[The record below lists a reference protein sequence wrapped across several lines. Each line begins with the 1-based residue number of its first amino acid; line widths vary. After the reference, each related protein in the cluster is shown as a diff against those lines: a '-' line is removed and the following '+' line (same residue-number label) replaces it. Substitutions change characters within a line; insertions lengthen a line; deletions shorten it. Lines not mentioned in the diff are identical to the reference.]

1 MDSVG
6 CHNSYGGKGQ
16 LMMDAESRG
25 KNRQKL
31 DIKRHAQ
38 PLRGI
43 LHPRNSRWSS
53 SCPHRLLGVTQS
65 SCPLVPSPVTP
76 LITLSHFLLLVPI
89 LIDFYPPTDLLSLC
103 SPPKPSSP
111 ILSSILLSPSG
122 FSLPVYA
129 WGSSH
134 FPPSFSSLPSLC
146 AETPEPKWLTTFPHS
161 PNSAESLEMQHRAEP
176 CVLPLL
182 TERDPVGG
190 RHTRCLH

>member
-6 CHNSYGGKGQ
+6 CHYSYGGKGQ

-43 LHPRNSRWSS
+43 LYPRNSRWSS

-65 SCPLVPSPVTP
+65 SCPLLPSPVTP

-89 LIDFYPPTDLLSLC
+89 LIVSIHPQTFSPSVLLPNPPLPFYLLS
-103 SPPKPSSP
+103 SSP
-111 ILSSILLSPSG
+111 HLVFLYQFMPGAQVI
-122 FSLPVYA
+122 SLQVSRLCPV
-129 WGSSH
+129 S
-134 FPPSFSSLPSLC
+134 
-146 AETPEPKWLTTFPHS
+146 
-161 PNSAESLEMQHRAEP
+161 
-176 CVLPLL
+176 VLRPLNQN
-182 TERDPVGG
+182 G
-190 RHTRCLH
+190 